1 MGTHPI
7 FESDFDCLTV
17 LRSKRFKNDTN
28 TDAKKV
34 IRQVEY
40 YFGDSNMQR
49 DKFLQDE
56 VAKDAEG
63 WVPLTTM
70 LKFKRL
76 GDLVNGEANS
86 IIASLKASK
95 SDLVEIASDELKI
108 RRNPELK
115 VPAFDDN
122 YKRQQKART
131 CYVKGFGVDETLDV
145 LQDYFDSYGL
155 ESVFMRR
162 VPLSKQFKGSV
173 FVTFKTQ
180 QNCDD
185 FMNEAETKYKEEV
198 LNKMTKAAYY
208 ESKKDEQ
215 KPGRKNKKEP
225 RHGDD
230 TNDEGALERIVKFSG
245 VTDDTVGREE
255 ILAKIVTEVREE
267 VDFTCFER
275 GKNEGLVLLKKPL
288 VAKEVIGK
296 MGDNPVAIL
305 GAEKVEFIALDGDEA
320 QKAFR
325 LLKDDR
331 EALFARL
338 KNKKGGKGGFK
349 GNRGGYNQRA
359 PKNKRT
365 TFDADEPVEKKTKD
379 E

>member
-7 FESDFDCLTV
+7 FESDFDCLTETG
-17 LRSKRFKNDTN
+17 KMT
-28 TDAKKV
+28 TGPDAKKV

-76 GDLVNGEANS
+76 GDLVNGEAEA
-86 IIASLKASK
+86 IVKSLKESK
-95 SDLVEIASDELKI
+95 NNLVEVAEDGSKI

-115 VPAFDDN
+115 VPEFDDN

-131 CYVKGFGVDETLDV
+131 CYVKGFGVDESLDN
-145 LQDYFDSYGL
+145 LQDFFDPYGL
-155 ESVFMRR
+155 ESVYMRR

-173 FVTFKTQ
+173 FVTFLNQK
-180 QNCDD
+180 NCDD
-185 FMNEAETKYKEEV
+185 FMNETETKYKEEV
-198 LNKMTKAAYY
+198 LIKMTKAAYY
-208 ESKKDEQ
+208 ESKKDEA
-215 KPGRKNKKEP
+215 KPGRKKEEK
-225 RHGDD
+225 RDD
-230 TNDEGALERIVKFSG
+230 NRDEGAIERIVKFTG

-255 ILAKIVTEVREE
+255 ILAKLVKEQKEE

-275 GKNEGLVLLKKPL
+275 GKAEGLILLKKPL
-288 VAKEVIGK
+288 VAKEAVEK
-296 MGDNPVAIL
+296 MSENPVAIL
-305 GAEKVEFIALDGDEA
+305 GAEKVEFVALEGEDA
-320 QKAFR
+320 QKAFQVI
-325 LLKDDR
+325 KDDR

-349 GNRGGYNQRA
+349 GNRGGHDRRA
-359 PKNKRT
+359 PKNKKT
-365 TFDADEPVEKKTKD
+365 TFTDDGEPAEKKVKA
-379 E
+379 EE

>member
-1 MGTHPI
+1 LSNR
-7 FESDFDCLTV
+7 FLKLT
-17 LRSKRFKNDTN
+17 KMTN

-76 GDLVNGEANS
+76 GDLVNGEAGS
-86 IIASLKASK
+86 IVASLKESK
-95 SDLVEIASDELKI
+95 SDLIEIATDESKI
-108 RRNPELK
+108 RRNPALK

-131 CYVKGFGVDETLDV
+131 CYVKGFGVDETLDA

-185 FMNEAETKYKEEV
+185 FMNETETKYKDEV
-198 LNKMTKAAYY
+198 LVKMTKAAYY

-215 KPGRKNKKEP
+215 KPGRKKKEP
-225 RHGDD
+225 KDE
-230 TNDEGALERIVKFSG
+230 TSDEGAIERIVKFSG

-255 ILAKIVTEVREE
+255 ILAKIVKEVKEE
-267 VDFTCFER
+267 VDFTSFER
-275 GKNEGLVLLKKPL
+275 GKAEGLVLLKKPL
-288 VAKEVIGK
+288 VAKEVIEK

-305 GAEKVEFIALDGDEA
+305 GAEKVEFVALDGDEA

-325 LLKDDR
+325 ILKDDR

-349 GNRGGYNQRA
+349 GNRGGHDRRA
-359 PKNKRT
+359 PKNKKT
-365 TFDADEPVEKKTKD
+365 TFDEDEPVEKKSKD

>member
-1 MGTHPI
+1 MTTGP
-7 FESDFDCLTV
+7 E
-17 LRSKRFKNDTN
+17 N
-28 TDAKKV
+28 AKKV

-76 GDLVNGEANS
+76 GDLVNGEAGA
-86 IIASLKASK
+86 IVKSLKESNNN
-95 SDLVEIASDELKI
+95 LVEIASDETKI
-108 RRNPELK
+108 RRNPGMK
-115 VPAFDDN
+115 VPEFDDN

-131 CYVKGFGVDETLDV
+131 CYVKGFGVDESLDN
-145 LQDYFDSYGL
+145 LQEYFDSYGL
-155 ESVFMRR
+155 ESVYMRR

-185 FMNEAETKYKEEV
+185 FMNEAETKYKDEV
-198 LNKMTKAAYY
+198 LIKMYKAAYY
-208 ESKKDEQ
+208 ETKKDEQ
-215 KPGRKNKKEP
+215 KPGRKKKEDK
-225 RHGDD
+225 GDD
-230 TNDEGALERIVKFSG
+230 NRDEGALERIVKFSG

-255 ILAKIVTEVREE
+255 ILAKIVKEQKEE

-275 GKNEGLVLLKKPL
+275 GKTEGLVLLKKPL
-288 VAKEVIGK
+288 VAKDVLGK
-296 MGDNPVAIL
+296 MESNPVAIL
-305 GAEKVEFIALDGDEA
+305 GAEKVEFSALEGEDA
-320 QKAFR
+320 QKAFQV
-325 LLKDDR
+325 LKDDR

-338 KNKKGGKGGFK
+338 KNKKGGKGGYK
-349 GNRGGYNQRA
+349 GNRGGFDRRA
-359 PKNKRT
+359 PKNKKI
-365 TFDADEPVEKKTKD
+365 TFDKDEPVEKKVKT
-379 E
+379 EA